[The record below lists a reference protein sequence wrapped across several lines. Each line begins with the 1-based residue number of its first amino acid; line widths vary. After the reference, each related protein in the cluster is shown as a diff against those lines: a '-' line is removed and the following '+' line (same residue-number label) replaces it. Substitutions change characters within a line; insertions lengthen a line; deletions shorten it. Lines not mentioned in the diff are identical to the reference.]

1 MKSLESLTVY
11 QLKAIFR
18 QYSETHTTF
27 RTKYKSK
34 NKKDLIKIIKD
45 NKVNKNLYDV
55 PYFNPK

>member
-1 MKSLESLTVY
+1 MKALESLTVY
-11 QLKAIFR
+11 QLKDILR
-18 QYSETHTTF
+18 QYTETHTTF

-34 NKKDLIKIIKD
+34 NKKDLIEIIKD